1 MSREKIKDLCIHA
14 ISPVI
19 IILLAFVFASALITA
34 TGNSPLEAFY
44 QLIKGAFGTKASL
57 INTVN
62 KAVPICFAGFA
73 VAVSKKAGIFN
84 IGVEGQLIFGA
95 LGSALAG
102 IYLRGLP
109 SLIHIPLALLT
120 GMLFG
125 ALYALIPSILFI
137 KRGTNLM
144 VLGIMMNNISTL
156 LITYLVVG
164 PFAGGSAMMTATEKI
179 QDSAMLPYLITKP
192 NKLSVGIL
200 IVLLTAVLIW
210 VFMEKTTLGYELK
223 MCGANRE
230 AARYAGIRVKRY
242 LMAALLISGAL
253 GGLAGSVEILGN
265 YHRMYDS
272 FSPGYGFDGIPI
284 ALLASGN
291 PFGVIV
297 GAILFGAL
305 RVGAMNMQTKAGV
318 PTEIISVIQG
328 TLVVLIAC
336 EAIIRFGLSK
346 IGKKRGEAAA

>member
-1 MSREKIKDLCIHA
+1 MRRDKIRSICINLLSPILIVA
-14 ISPVI
+14 I
-19 IILLAFVFASALITA
+19 AFCFASTLILA
-34 TGNSPLEAFY
+34 TGGSPLQAFY
-44 QLIKGAFGTKASL
+44 QLLKGAFGTKASL

-73 VAVSKKAGIFN
+73 VAISKKAGIFN
-84 IGVEGQLIFGA
+84 IGVEGQLIMGA

-102 IYLRGLP
+102 IFLRGLP
-109 SLIHIPLALLT
+109 SIIHIPVAILC
-120 GMLFG
+120 GMTVG
-125 ALYALIPSILFI
+125 ALYAFLPAVLYI

-144 VLGIMMNNISTL
+144 VISIMMNNIALL
-156 LITYLVVG
+156 LITYLVMG
-164 PFAGGSAMMTATEKI
+164 PFLGSNAMITATDQI
-179 QDSAMLPYLITKP
+179 QQSAMLPYLITKP
-192 NKLSVGIL
+192 NKLSIGIIIAL
-200 IVLLTAVLIW
+200 VTAVAMWTFL
-210 VFMEKTTLGYELK
+210 EKTTIGYELK
-223 MCGANRE
+223 MCGANKE
-230 AARYAGIRVKRY
+230 AARYAGIKVKGY
-242 LMAALLISGAL
+242 LMAALLMSGAL

-297 GAILFGAL
+297 GAFLFGAL

-328 TLVVLIAC
+328 SLVVLIAC
-336 EAIIRFGLSK
+336 EVVIRFGLTK
-346 IGKKRGEAAA
+346 MAGKNRRAEA